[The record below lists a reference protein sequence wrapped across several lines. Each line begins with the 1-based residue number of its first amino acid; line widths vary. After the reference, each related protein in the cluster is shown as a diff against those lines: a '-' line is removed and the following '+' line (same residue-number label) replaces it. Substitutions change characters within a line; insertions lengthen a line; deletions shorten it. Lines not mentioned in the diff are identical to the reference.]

1 MQLAIFNFSVISLV
15 LQGIHGKPAPLTF
28 QAVDYSLGEMEEWR
42 ILVEANPL
50 FSWSQGDACWAARW
64 LQHSVTSLGA
74 RNRLRKVCMAYVFT
88 RLQWSQYS
96 LNYFGEMRH
105 PHVFPAY
112 FVAFPGDFFWISGSP
127 LSQQSPKVGQ
137 RFLEDPGGHKSS
149 ILYPSTVVAGHV
161 V

>member
-1 MQLAIFNFSVISLV
+1 
-15 LQGIHGKPAPLTF
+15 
-28 QAVDYSLGEMEEWR
+28 
-42 ILVEANPL
+42 
-50 FSWSQGDACWAARW
+50 
-64 LQHSVTSLGA
+64 
-74 RNRLRKVCMAYVFT
+74 MAYVFT